1 MKINKFDTSLIS
13 LISSNKLESF
23 LSCNII
29 ARLRQSTKGLTR
41 LSFRLLVLELNPFLI
56 QLAYFV
62 ILSFFGY
69 VALKISKPR
78 TSLKPK
84 DLDLFLTSVSSAT
97 VSSMGTVEMEV
108 FSNTQLVIMTILML
122 TGGEV
127 FVSMLGIQ
135 LSRFKLTKSSGG
147 IVEASDLSSTSTADH
162 QMIELSSVPTPIK
175 ENKNLDIEIQKD
187 NKNSMPID
195 GMTKYNSIKCLGY
208 VVLGY
213 MLVVHIFGYILVTMY
228 TTLVPSANQVLK
240 NKAIEI
246 PTFAVFTVV
255 STFANCGFVPTNE
268 NMIVFKKNSG
278 LLLILIP
285 QILVG
290 NTLYPSCLRFSIWF
304 LWKTTKRKEF
314 DYMLRNYEEMGYS
327 SLLSAVHSSLLAVT
341 VFGFMLVQ
349 FVLFCALEWNSEIM
363 DGLNPYQKLM
373 ASLFEITNSRHTGES
388 VFDLSTITPAI
399 LVLFVVMM
407 YLPPHTS
414 FFSTEDQNKL
424 SKNRRQNHSPSERKS
439 FVECMVFSPLSYIAI
454 FVILICITERAKMKK
469 DPLNF
474 NVLNIVIEVVSAY
487 GNVGFSTGYSCKRQ
501 LEPESDCIDK
511 WYGFA
516 GRWSAKGKSIL
527 ILVMF
532 FGRLKKFTLQ
542 GGKAW
547 VLS

>member
-1 MKINKFDTSLIS
+1 MCHFNSTHYPSIFVFSFVRKREIKMNINNLDTSLIC
-13 LISSNKLESF
+13 SNDLESSI
-23 LSCNII
+23 SCNKI
-29 ARLRQSTKGLTR
+29 ARLRQSIKGLIS
-41 LSFRLLVLELNPFLI
+41 LFFRLLVFELNPFWI

-69 VALKISKPR
+69 VALKITKPR

-84 DLDLFLTSVSSAT
+84 DLDLFFTSVSSTT

-108 FSNTQLVIMTILML
+108 FSNTQLVIITILML

-147 IVEASDLSSTSTADH
+147 Y
-162 QMIELSSVPTPIK
+162 QRIK
-175 ENKNLDIEIQKD
+175 DENLDEIQDENEDSTPKD
-187 NKNSMPID
+187 RS
-195 GMTKYNSIKCLGY
+195 TEYNSIKCLGY
-208 VVLGY
+208 VVFGY
-213 MLVVHIFGYILVTMY
+213 LLVVHKLGYILVTMY
-228 TTLVPSANQVLK
+228 TTLVPSANRVLK

-246 PTFAVFTVV
+246 PTFAAFTTV

-285 QILVG
+285 QILLG
-290 NTLYPSCLRFSIWF
+290 NTLYPSCLRFSIWL
-304 LWKTTKRKEF
+304 LWKTTKRIEF

-363 DGLNPYQKLM
+363 DGLNPYQKFM

-388 VFDLSTITPAI
+388 VFDLSTITSAI

-414 FFSTEDQNKL
+414 FFSTKDQKL
-424 SKNRRQNHSPSERKS
+424 SKNRKQNHYATGWKT
-439 FVECMVFSPLSYIAI
+439 FVECKVFSPLSYIVI
-454 FVILICITERAKMKK
+454 FVILICLTERAKMKK

-511 WYGFA
+511 WYGFV

>member
-1 MKINKFDTSLIS
+1 MNSNNLDTSL
-13 LISSNKLESF
+13 NCRNNLESSP
-23 LSCNII
+23 SCNRI
-29 ARLRQSTKGLTR
+29 ARNRQSIKDLIR
-41 LSFRLLVLELNPFLI
+41 LFFRFLVFDLNPFWI

-69 VALKISKPR
+69 VALKITKPR

-84 DLDLFLTSVSSAT
+84 DLDLFFTSVSSTT

-127 FVSMLGIQ
+127 FVSMLGLQ
-135 LSRFKLTKSSGG
+135 LSSFKLHISSGDR
-147 IVEASDLSSTSTADH
+147 VEAADPSSTS
-162 QMIELSSVPTPIK
+162 SVDYQSFTR
-175 ENKNLDIEIQKD
+175 
-187 NKNSMPID
+187 
-195 GMTKYNSIKCLGY
+195 YNSIKCLGS

-213 MLVVHIFGYILVTMY
+213 LLVVHTLGYILVTRY
-228 TTLVPSANQVLK
+228 TTWVPSANRVLK

-246 PTFAVFTVV
+246 PTFAAFAAFAAFTIV

-278 LLLILIP
+278 LLLSLVP
-285 QILVG
+285 QILLG
-290 NTLYPSCLRFSIWF
+290 NTLYPSCLRFSIWV
-304 LWKTTKRKEF
+304 LWKTTKRTKF
-314 DYMLRNYEEMGYS
+314 HYMLRNYEEMGYS

-363 DGLNPYQKLM
+363 DGLNPYQKFM
-373 ASLFEITNSRHTGES
+373 AFETYRRIGLRSLHYYSSYFGALRWNDHNYLLNGYFIFSR
-388 VFDLSTITPAI
+388 
-399 LVLFVVMM
+399 
-407 YLPPHTS
+407 YLPSYTS
-414 FFSTEDQNKL
+414 FFSTNDQKIL
-424 SKNRRQNHSPSERKS
+424 SENTRQNHSASWWKT
-439 FVECMVFSPLSYIAI
+439 FIECMVFSPLSYIAI

-474 NVLNIVIEVVSAY
+474 NVFNIVIEVVSAY
-487 GNVGFSTGYSCKRQ
+487 GNVGFSTGYSCERQ
-501 LEPESDCIDK
+501 LEPECVCIDK
-511 WYGFA
+511 WYGFV

-527 ILVMF
+527 ILVMA